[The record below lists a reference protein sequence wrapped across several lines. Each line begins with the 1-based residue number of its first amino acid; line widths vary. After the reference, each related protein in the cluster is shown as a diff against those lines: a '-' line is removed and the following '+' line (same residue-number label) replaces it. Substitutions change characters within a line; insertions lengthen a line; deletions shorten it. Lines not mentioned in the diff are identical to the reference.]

1 MLPPPHRGQAATQS
15 PNGQHRTPAGDLDC
29 GPGRHPHLINPSAS
43 LRPMKRVKTTPQQA
57 RAAGW
62 TQGDSCDRTSQP
74 AGCHST
80 TGSRPRTR
88 AEGTLPAAAH
98 VALGTQEGTALP
110 ELVPG
115 SSAEPPPP
123 GAQFKDLEHLW
134 SLVSCV
140 VRRSEASEEARRKTC
155 LPSPG
160 FALGHSLALPCVRRV
175 INRGHRKRWGRST
188 PGAEKHGALS
198 RGRPA
203 RWAPAPQS
211 RPRRGPSPGRPARLR
226 R

>member
-115 SSAEPPPP
+115 SSAEQPPP

-160 FALGHSLALPCVRRV
+160 FAFGPQPSSSLCSQSDQQRSPQTLGPQHPGSRET
-175 INRGHRKRWGRST
+175 RSSV
-188 PGAEKHGALS
+188 S
-198 RGRPA
+198 RPPRTVGTRPA
-203 RWAPAPQS
+203 K
-211 RPRRGPSPGRPARLR
+211 PSPPRSFSGTPR
-226 R
+226 